1 MSTVTS
7 HPKQAHELRSW
18 LVCLTAA
25 SFFLYEFIQM
35 LCLNSMNSDL
45 MAAFHINATELGWLS
60 SVYFMSNVLFLFPA
74 GQLIDRLP
82 VKRLILI
89 AMTLCIC
96 GTIAFAYSQQFAL
109 ALVFRFIT
117 GIGSAFCF
125 LCSMRLASR
134 WFLPHRMALISGSI
148 VTMAMLGGWLA
159 QAPFSALVSLVGWR
173 HALLFDAAFG
183 AILLSL
189 IVLIVREY
197 PPEGN
202 RVYETDHKQL
212 HQLGWTA
219 SMKKAYGRKQNWLC
233 GIYTDFM
240 NLPIFLLGGLWG
252 GLYLMQIQHL
262 PKVMA
267 THIAGMLFLGTIIGA
282 PLVGFISDKL
292 SRRKLP
298 MLIGAITSLVLIA
311 MLIYMQL
318 NASALTLIFFLLGL
332 TTSTQVL
339 SYPTVTESNP
349 HALTAMSVSVVSF
362 CVISGGAMFEPL
374 FGWLM
379 DLRWDHTI
387 VNGVNIYSN
396 ADLHRGLLIMPIAF
410 ILAGLIIAA
419 IRETFCMPFEEQ
431 KSDMKQEATSRSTIK
446 VVPDMAVTE

>member
-1 MSTVTS
+1 MSQR
-7 HPKQAHELRSW
+7 PKQPHELRSW
-18 LVCLTAA
+18 LVCMTAA

-45 MAAFHINATELGWLS
+45 MAAFQINATQLGWLS
-60 SVYFMSNVLFLFPA
+60 SVYFISNVLFLFPA
-74 GQLIDRLP
+74 GQLIDRSP
-82 VKRLILI
+82 VKRLIII
-89 AMTLCIC
+89 AMSLCIL
-96 GTIAFAYSQQFAL
+96 GTLAFSYSPFFSL
-109 ALVFRFIT
+109 ALIFRFIT

-134 WFLPHRMALISGSI
+134 WFLPHRMALVSGCI

-173 HALLFDAAFG
+173 HALLFDAGFG
-183 AILLSL
+183 VVLLSL
-189 IVLIVREY
+189 ILLIVREY
-197 PPEGN
+197 PSEGSMM
-202 RVYETDHKQL
+202 YAADHQQL
-212 HQLGWTA
+212 HRLGWVA

-262 PKVMA
+262 PKMAA
-267 THIAGMLFLGTIIGA
+267 THVAGMLFFGTIIGA
-282 PLVGFISDKL
+282 PLAGFISDKL

-298 MLIGAITSLVLIA
+298 MLIGAMVSLLLISI
-311 MLIYMQL
+311 LIYMQL
-318 NASALTLIFFLLGL
+318 SITALTIIFFLLGL
-332 TTSTQVL
+332 STSTQVL

-362 CVISGGAMFEPL
+362 SVISGGALFEPL

-379 DLRWDHTI
+379 DLKWDHTVI
-387 VNGVNIYSN
+387 NGLNIYSN
-396 ADLHRGLLIMPIAF
+396 ADLYRGLWIMPIAF
-410 ILAGLIIAA
+410 ILAGFIVTA
-419 IRETFCMPFEEQ
+419 IRETFCEPLNE
-431 KSDMKQEATSRSTIK
+431 KASAKPDIDSGLSDYGAMSPAE
-446 VVPDMAVTE
+446 

>member
-1 MSTVTS
+1 MVMIAKT
-7 HPKQAHELRSW
+7 HPKQPHELRSW
-18 LVCLTAA
+18 LVCLSAA

-35 LCLNSMNSDL
+35 LCLNSMNSDVR
-45 MAAFHINATELGWLS
+45 ADFHISATELGWLS
-60 SVYFMSNVLFLFPA
+60 SVYFISNVLFLFPA
-74 GQLIDRLP
+74 GQLIDRYS

-89 AMTLCIC
+89 FMALCIT
-96 GTIAFAYSQQFAL
+96 GTVLFSQTTDFGL
-109 ALVFRFIT
+109 ALFFRFIT

-148 VTMAMLGGWLA
+148 VTMAMLGGWIA
-159 QAPFSALVSLVGWR
+159 QAPFAALVSLVGWR

-183 AILLSL
+183 VLLWLSIL
-189 IVLIVREY
+189 LIVREY
-197 PPEGN
+197 PPEEL
-202 RVYETDHKQL
+202 RTYESDHNQL
-212 HQLGWTA
+212 HRLGWLN

-262 PKVMA
+262 PKTMA
-267 THIAGMLFLGTIIGA
+267 THVAGMLFFGTIIGA
-282 PLVGFISDKL
+282 PLVGYISDKL
-292 SRRKLP
+292 SSRKLP
-298 MLIGAITSLVLIA
+298 MWIGAIVSLMLIL
-311 MLIYMQL
+311 MLIYLQL
-318 NASALTLIFFLLGL
+318 DATTLSVIFFLLGL
-332 TTSTQVL
+332 STSTQVL

-379 DLRWDHTI
+379 DLKWSHTI
-387 VNGVNIYSN
+387 TNGLSVYSN
-396 ADLHRGLLIMPIAF
+396 TDLYRGLLIMPVAF
-410 ILAGLIIAA
+410 ILAGLMLFG
-419 IRETFCMPFEEQ
+419 IRETFCKMFNEE
-431 KSDMKQEATSRSTIK
+431 KA
-446 VVPDMAVTE
+446 

>member
-1 MSTVTS
+1 MSQY
-7 HPKQAHELRSW
+7 PKQPHELRSW
-18 LVCLTAA
+18 LVCMTAA

-45 MAAFHINATELGWLS
+45 MAAFHINATQLGWLS
-60 SVYFMSNVLFLFPA
+60 SVYFISNVLFLFPA
-74 GQLIDRLP
+74 GQLIDRFP
-82 VKRLILI
+82 VKRLIVI
-89 AMTLCIC
+89 AMSLCIL
-96 GTIAFAYSQQFAL
+96 GTLAFSYSPFFSL
-109 ALVFRFIT
+109 ALIFRFIT

-134 WFLPHRMALISGSI
+134 WFLPHRMALVSGCI
-148 VTMAMLGGWLA
+148 VTMAMFGGWLA

-173 HALLFDAAFG
+173 HALLFDAGFG
-183 AILLSL
+183 AVLLSL
-189 IVLIVREY
+189 ILLIVREY
-197 PPEGN
+197 PSEAS
-202 RVYETDHKQL
+202 VLYAADHQQL
-212 HQLGWTA
+212 HRLGWVA

-233 GIYTDFM
+233 GFYTDFM

-262 PKVMA
+262 PKMAA
-267 THIAGMLFLGTIIGA
+267 THVAGMLFFGTIIGA

-298 MLIGAITSLVLIA
+298 MLIGAIVSLLLIS

-318 NASALTLIFFLLGL
+318 SLTALTIIFFLLGL

-362 CVISGGAMFEPL
+362 SVISGGALFEPL

-379 DLRWDHTI
+379 DLKWNHTVI
-387 VNGVNIYSN
+387 NGLNIYSN
-396 ADLHRGLLIMPIAF
+396 ADLYRGLWIMPIAF
-410 ILAGLIIAA
+410 ILAGFIGSA
-419 IRETFCMPFEEQ
+419 IRETFCEPLDE
-431 KSDMKQEATSRSTIK
+431 K
-446 VVPDMAVTE
+446 VSAEPAIDSELTDYSAMSPAE

>member
-1 MSTVTS
+1 MKAET
-7 HPKQAHELRSW
+7 HPKQPHELRSW
-18 LVCLTAA
+18 LVCLSAA

-35 LCLNSMNSDL
+35 LCLNSMNGEV
-45 MAAFHINATELGWLS
+45 MAAFHISATQLGWLS

-74 GQLIDRLP
+74 GQLIDRYS

-89 AMTLCIC
+89 FMALCIT
-96 GTIAFAYSQQFAL
+96 GTVLFSQTTDFGL
-109 ALVFRFIT
+109 ALFFRFIT

-148 VTMAMLGGWLA
+148 VTMAMLGGWIA
-159 QAPFSALVSLVGWR
+159 QAPFATLVSFVGWR

-183 AILLSL
+183 VLLWLSIL
-189 IVLIVREY
+189 LIVREY
-197 PPEGN
+197 PPEEL
-202 RVYETDHKQL
+202 RTYENDHNQL
-212 HQLGWTA
+212 HRLGWVS

-267 THIAGMLFLGTIIGA
+267 TQVAGMLFFGTIIGA
-282 PLVGFISDKL
+282 PLVGYISDKL
-292 SRRKLP
+292 SSRKLP
-298 MLIGAITSLVLIA
+298 MWIGAIVSLVLIL
-311 MLIYMQL
+311 MLIYLQL
-318 NASALTLIFFLLGL
+318 DATSLSVIFFLLGFS
-332 TTSTQVL
+332 TSTQVL

-379 DLRWDHTI
+379 DLRWDQTLA
-387 VNGVNIYSN
+387 NGVRLYSN
-396 ADLHRGLLIMPIAF
+396 TDLYRGLLIMPIAF
-410 ILAGLIIAA
+410 ILAGLMLLG
-419 IRETFCMPFEEQ
+419 IRETFCKMFNEG
-431 KSDMKQEATSRSTIK
+431 KA
-446 VVPDMAVTE
+446 

>member
-1 MSTVTS
+1 MIAET
-7 HPKQAHELRSW
+7 HPKQPHELRSW
-18 LVCLTAA
+18 LVCLSAA

-35 LCLNSMNSDL
+35 LCLNSMNGEV
-45 MAAFHINATELGWLS
+45 MAAFHISATELGWLS

-74 GQLIDRLP
+74 GQLIDRYS

-89 AMTLCIC
+89 FMALCIT
-96 GTIAFAYSQQFAL
+96 GTVLFSQTTGFGL
-109 ALVFRFIT
+109 ALFFRFIT

-148 VTMAMLGGWLA
+148 VTMAMLGGWIA
-159 QAPFSALVSLVGWR
+159 QAPFAALVSLVGWR

-183 AILLSL
+183 VLLWLSILM
-189 IVLIVREY
+189 IVREY
-197 PPEGN
+197 PPEEL
-202 RVYETDHKQL
+202 RTYENDHSQL
-212 HQLGWTA
+212 QRLGWVS

-262 PKVMA
+262 PKIMA
-267 THIAGMLFLGTIIGA
+267 TQVAGMLFFGTIIGA
-282 PLVGFISDKL
+282 PLVGYISDKL
-292 SRRKLP
+292 SSRKLP
-298 MLIGAITSLVLIA
+298 MWIGAIVSLVLIL
-311 MLIYMQL
+311 MLIYLQL
-318 NASALTLIFFLLGL
+318 DARTLSVIFFLLGL
-332 TTSTQVL
+332 STSTQVL

-379 DLRWDHTI
+379 DLKWDQTI
-387 VNGVNIYSN
+387 ANGVRLYSN
-396 ADLHRGLLIMPIAF
+396 TDLYRGLLIMPIAF
-410 ILAGLIIAA
+410 ILAGLMLLG
-419 IRETFCMPFEEQ
+419 IRETFCKMFKEE
-431 KSDMKQEATSRSTIK
+431 K
-446 VVPDMAVTE
+446 V